1 MKFRST
7 KLKKYQIAGVANQNE
22 LFPNPWEAG
31 LDMPVTSGT
40 TPPVELTVYDPQ
52 INNQP
57 PSPYQSQLGDPFG
70 VQAPVSGSS
79 AFDQMYGNF
88 GNDMSSA
95 GEANREFSPTNYAK
109 EYRQEK
115 REERRNA
122 RSGFTPTAEYSGEE
136 FPPEISSY
144 NKEQYLA
151 FMKGKGVDEAE
162 AAAQWERYQA
172 SQKQKQTA
180 FPYINP
186 YGSSL
191 SSRAYLSGK
200 GFATGTPLGTAMGI
214 TSGLSAGIGLAGD
227 FMAGFA
233 TQRRNQYVKEE
244 ERRRMR
250 QGMTPRYEAASASG
264 ATNTTSGQSF
274 KYGGLFSFQ
283 DGGEM
288 MMAGAPDPNEQVFGM
303 INQMLGEGQTPENII
318 QILIQQGVQPEQAEA
333 MVAAV
338 LQQMQQGQ
346 SFQTGGPMIEPP
358 TFPVMSN
365 MQRPDDPVYRRLKQ
379 EQDRLMLVRDR
390 GSNIPREVDYNT
402 YMNTDRAAR
411 MPIMSRK
418 NMYLDLAQQ
427 PNTTAFKDASGQTV
441 WVDRNAKGFYT
452 LDENKM
458 RREFQPSTISP
469 FFQDGGEQAAMEQQV
484 MQAVAQMLSQ
494 GAAPEEVIQMLVEQG
509 VPQEQAMQIVQMVM
523 QQMQQPAMQ
532 YGGLF
537 GNVATDPIQEQ
548 EDFYGK
554 GVGDYVEFEY
564 GGKLQKGIIKS
575 IKGGKITLG

>member
-1 MKFRST
+1 M
-7 KLKKYQIAGVANQNE
+7 ANQNE

-31 LDMPVTSGT
+31 LDMPVTSGMQN
-40 TPPVELTVYDPQ
+40 TV
-52 INNQP
+52 
-57 PSPYQSQLGDPFG
+57 DPFYAPNPWEAG
-70 VQAPVSGSS
+70 LDMPVTSGMGAPVQGSNEFTPTDTKS
-79 AFDQMYGNF
+79 WR
-88 GNDMSSA
+88 
-95 GEANREFSPTNYAK
+95 RE
-109 EYRQEK
+109 Q
-115 REERRNA
+115 
-122 RSGFTPTAEYSGEE
+122 RSGFTPTVEYSGDTYT
-136 FPPEISSY
+136 PEIATY
-144 NKEQYLA
+144 NREEYMKVMNQRGMDATSAGEQWDRYHAASKE
-151 FMKGKGVDEAE
+151 GEAGQE
-162 AAAQWERYQA
+162 
-172 SQKQKQTA
+172 QKKETA

-264 ATNTTSGQSF
+264 ATNTTGMTSA

-288 MMAGAPDPNEQVFGM
+288 MMAGAPDPSEEVFGM

-346 SFQTGGPMIEPP
+346 IFQTGGPMIEPP

-379 EQDRLMLVRDR
+379 EQDRLMLVRDK

-411 MPIMSRK
+411 MPIMSRQ
-418 NMYLDLAQQ
+418 NMYSDLSKQ
-427 PNTTAFKDASGQTV
+427 PDTVAFKDASGQTV
-441 WVDRNAKGFYT
+441 WMDRNAKGFYT
-452 LDENKM
+452 LDENK
-458 RREFQPSTISP
+458 RRAEFKPDKVSP

-509 VPQEQAMQIVQMVM
+509 VPQEQAMQIVQMAM